1 MTGPGRRF
9 DAYELMGG
17 EGPEPTAAELA
28 EALLAARSLEAHAS
42 ADLVQPSSGFED
54 RVMAAIATEPQP
66 RAIILPGSA
75 VRGGR
80 PAAFVMTL
88 RNAWAIAFSSER
100 PMAVRAQ
107 ALGLVLL
114 VVAAVGS
121 LTGVA
126 AVGVGGVLS
135 SQADPSP
142 SVLAPT
148 VSPSLLAPSASPS
161 PVAPSSS
168 PSPSP
173 SPSISSSAGPSPSS
187 SPTTEATSSPSA
199 TGGTTPA
206 PSRSP
211 SATSTTRPSATP
223 RDTNSPR
230 PTATDDPSE
239 TPGST
244 ETNDPSETPDS
255 TDDHGGRSS
264 GSS

>member
-9 DAYELMGG
+9 DAYELVGG

-54 RVMAAIATEPQP
+54 RVMAAIATEPAP

-88 RNAWAIAFSSER
+88 RNAWAIAFSSNR

-107 ALGLVLL
+107 ALGLVL
-114 VVAAVGS
+114 VVAAAVGA

-142 SVLAPT
+142 SVAAPT
-148 VSPSLLAPSASPS
+148 ASPSVPAPSASPS
-161 PVAPSSS
+161 PAPSSS
-168 PSPSP
+168 PSASP
-173 SPSISSSAGPSPSS
+173 SPSSNSSAGPSPSS
-187 SPTTEATSSPSA
+187 SPTTEVTSSPSA

-206 PSRSP
+206 PSTSP
-211 SATSTTRPSATP
+211 SATSTTRPSPTQRA
-223 RDTNSPR
+223 TNSPR
-230 PTATDDPSE
+230 PTATDEPTETPGSTESNDPSE

-244 ETNDPSETPDS
+244 DDS
-255 TDDHGGRSS
+255 GGGSS
-264 GSS
+264 GPG

>member
-1 MTGPGRRF
+1 VTGPDRRF

-54 RVMAAIATEPQP
+54 RVMAAIATEPAP
-66 RAIILPGSA
+66 RAIIVAGSA

-80 PAAFVMTL
+80 PAAFIMTL
-88 RNAWAIAFSSER
+88 RNAWAIATR
-100 PMAVRAQ
+100 GGQPIAVRAQ
-107 ALGLVLL
+107 AFGLVLL
-114 VVAAVGS
+114 VVVAAGS

-126 AVGVGGVLS
+126 AVGVGGLLS
-135 SQADPSP
+135 SQQTPSP
-142 SVLAPT
+142 SITAPT
-148 VSPSLLAPSASPS
+148 SSPSPVAPSASPS
-161 PVAPSSS
+161 PAPSSS
-168 PSPSP
+168 PSASP
-173 SPSISSSAGPSPSS
+173 SPSSNSSAGPSP

-223 RDTNSPR
+223 RATNSPG
-230 PTATDDPSE
+230 PTATDDSSE
-239 TPGST
+239 TPNST
-244 ETNDPSETPDS
+244 ETNNPSETPDS
-255 TDDHGGRSS
+255 TDDSGGGSS
-264 GSS
+264 GPG